1 MPPAM
6 VSSVD
11 SISQKE
17 KVVFIYK
24 CLYGPPIKKK
34 WLYSFKV
41 YNRRFV
47 GRYGICM

>member
-6 VSSVD
+6 VSSVH

-24 CLYGPPIKKK
+24 CLYGPPIKKNGCIA
-34 WLYSFKV
+34 L
-41 YNRRFV
+41 
-47 GRYGICM
+47 RYIIGGL